1 MITFACCKSNLNFG
15 ECAVVFDKL
24 GEVAAGAALCDEV
37 ELDAARG
44 DVPDRVKY
52 AGHVG
57 VRRELSKVHQ
67 PNCMLHSVR
76 FIMDIVILQL

>member
-1 MITFACCKSNLNFG
+1 MTNLNLG
-15 ECAVVFDKL
+15 EDPMVSDVL

-44 DVPDRVKY
+44 DVPHRVEN

-57 VRRELSKVHQ
+57 VRRELGEG
-67 PNCMLHSVR
+67 
-76 FIMDIVILQL
+76 F